1 MIRRAGI
8 PVLAIMLA
16 MAGSARAQETAR
28 PQEAA
33 RAQETIEPD
42 RPDVT
47 NGTHIV
53 DIGLLQVEIGGL
65 YTHAGVDQQAFGS
78 PFTARLGLLQWLEAR
93 IGTDGFLSQ
102 SDPLGRVTGLGNLQL
117 GAKMRLWASPGGV
130 PVLSILPTV
139 NVPTAS
145 ADKGLGS
152 GDVDYT
158 LVVLTGTDIGSHG
171 HVDVNYGIGAIGAG
185 GGSHFAQHL
194 VALSASV
201 AASDKWNPYVETFWL
216 SRQELAGGAL
226 AAFDLGAIYELG
238 SRFAVDGGL
247 QIGVSGSAPDLAA
260 FGGLSII
267 VGDVLGKHGVHAR
280 QRHAQERARGGR
292 PSTRR

>member
-1 MIRRAGI
+1 
-8 PVLAIMLA
+8 
-16 MAGSARAQETAR
+16 
-28 PQEAA
+28 
-33 RAQETIEPD
+33 
-42 RPDVT
+42 
-47 NGTHIV
+47 
-53 DIGLLQVEIGGL
+53 LLQVEIGGL

-78 PFTARLGLLQWLEAR
+78 PFTARLGLLPWLEAR

-117 GAKMRLWASPGGV
+117 GAKLRLWANPGGL
-130 PVLSILPTV
+130 PVLSILPTL
-139 NVPTAS
+139 NVPTAD

-152 GDVDYT
+152 GDADYT
-158 LVVLTGTDIGSHG
+158 LAVLTGTDIGSHG
-171 HVDVNYGIGAIGAG
+171 HIDVNYGIGAIGAG
-185 GGSHFAQHL
+185 GGAHFAQHL
-194 VALSASV
+194 VSVSASV

-216 SRQELAGGAL
+216 SRQESQGGAI

-238 SRFAVDGGL
+238 SRFAVDGGI

-280 QRHAQERARGGR
+280 QRHAQERAKGGR

>member
-8 PVLAIMLA
+8 PGLAIMLA
-16 MAGSARAQETAR
+16 LAGSARAQETAR
-28 PQEAA
+28 AQEAA
-33 RAQETIEPD
+33 QAQETIEPD

-65 YTHAGVDQQAFGS
+65 YTHPGANQGAWGS
-78 PFTARLGLLQWLEAR
+78 PFTARLGLLPWLEAR
-93 IGTDGFLSQ
+93 IGTDGFVSQ

-117 GAKMRLWASPGGV
+117 GAKLRLWASPGGV

-139 NVPTAS
+139 NLPTAS
-145 ADKGLGS
+145 VEKGLSS
-152 GDVDYT
+152 GDTDFT
-158 LVVLTGTDIGSHG
+158 LAVLTGTDIGRHG
-171 HVDVNYGIGAIGAG
+171 HVDINYGIGAIGAG
-185 GGSHFAQHL
+185 GGAPHFAQHL
-194 VALSASV
+194 VSASASV
-201 AASDKWNPYVETFWL
+201 AASDNWNPYVETFWI
-216 SRQELAGGAL
+216 SRQESGGGAI

-238 SRFAVDGGL
+238 SRFAVDGGIQL
-247 QIGVSGSAPDLAA
+247 GVSGSAPDVAVFA
-260 FGGLSII
+260 GFSII

-280 QRHAQERARGGR
+280 QRHAQER

>member
-1 MIRRAGI
+1 MTPTVRAAIGWMC
-8 PVLAIMLA
+8 VLCAA
-16 MAGSARAQETAR
+16 VDGYAQQDTPAAQEA
-28 PQEAA
+28 
-33 RAQETIEPD
+33 IEPD

-65 YTHAGVDQQAFGS
+65 YTHPGADQGAWGS
-78 PFTARLGLLQWLEAR
+78 PFTARLGLLPWLEAR
-93 IGTDGFLSQ
+93 IGTDGFVSQ
-102 SDPLGRVTGLGNLQL
+102 SDLLGRVTGLGNLQL
-117 GAKMRLWASPGGV
+117 GAKMRLWANPGGV

-152 GDVDYT
+152 GDTDYT
-158 LVVLTGTDIGSHG
+158 LAVLTGTDIGSHG
-171 HVDVNYGIGAIGAG
+171 HVDINYGIGAIGAG
-185 GGSHFAQHL
+185 GGAPHFAQHL
-194 VALSASV
+194 VSVSASV
-201 AASDKWNPYVETFWL
+201 AASANLNPYIETFWI
-216 SRQELAGGAL
+216 SRQESAGGAI
-226 AAFDLGAIYELG
+226 AAFDLGAMYELG
-238 SRFAVDGGL
+238 SRFAIDGGI